1 MKTKQ
6 LIFVL
11 LFMSF
16 SIFAQKSEIPDKVK
30 SAFNKAYPN
39 ILKVKWDKENQNTY
53 EAEFKQNNDAISVVF
68 DSEGKILETEVSILI
83 SQLPKAIEPFI
94 LKNYKEYKISEAAKI
109 TDSKGV
115 VTFEAEIKSGE
126 KKKDL
131 LFDSNGNIINK
142 KENKQEEDKE
152 TDED

>member
-109 TDSKGV
+109 TDSKGA

>member
-94 LKNYKEYKISEAAKI
+94 QKNYKEYKISEAAKI
-109 TDSKGV
+109 TDSKGA

>member
-11 LFMSF
+11 LFTSF

-30 SAFNKAYPN
+30 SAFKNAYPN
-39 ILKVKWDKENQNTY
+39 ISKVKWDKENQNTY

-68 DSEGKILETEVSILI
+68 DKEGKILETEVSILI
-83 SQLPKAIEPFI
+83 SQLPKAIEPYI
-94 LKNYKEYKISEAAKI
+94 QKNYKKYKISEAAKI
-109 TDSKGV
+109 TDSKGT

-131 LFDSNGNIINK
+131 MFDSNGDIINK

-152 TDED
+152 TEDD